1 MSEGD
6 FLGVIGCG
14 LCVRMLGGREGVG
27 GNWMY

>member
-14 LCVRMLGGREGVG
+14 LCVRVLRGYEEVG
-27 GNWMY
+27 GNWMC